1 MTDIHPAPIA
11 QRPPLTNVDTDKI
24 DDVDISVND
33 LNDETAKHA
42 TVVSHEPVRIQGEV
56 LRRQLKSRH
65 SSMIALGG
73 AIGTGLILTS
83 GVGLARAGPV
93 GLLLAFLYVGSLC
106 YGMMCVSVFAK
117 SNMDAA
123 KAA

>member
-1 MTDIHPAPIA
+1 MAEINPAPTSL
-11 QRPPLTNVDTDKI
+11 RPVLTPADTDKI
-24 DDVDISVND
+24 DVADVSVND
-33 LNDETAKHA
+33 LNDDSAKHA
-42 TVVSHEPVRIQGEV
+42 AVVSHAPVKIHTEV

-93 GLLLAFLYVGSLC
+93 GLLIAFLYVGSLC
-106 YGMMCVSVFAK
+106 YGMMCVS
-117 SNMDAA
+117 MLLPYCGIG
-123 KAA
+123 